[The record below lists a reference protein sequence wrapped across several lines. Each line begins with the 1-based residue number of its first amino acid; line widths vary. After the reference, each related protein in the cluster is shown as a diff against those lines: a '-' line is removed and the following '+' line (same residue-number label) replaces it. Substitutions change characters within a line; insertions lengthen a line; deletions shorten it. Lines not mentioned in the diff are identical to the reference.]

1 MNGAADM
8 GGMHGFG
15 PVAPE
20 PNEPVFHADWEKHSF
35 ALNMVTGVAKLWNLD
50 AFRFKRESIP
60 PQQYLNLSYYGLWTV
75 TLEHMM
81 LEYGVATPDE
91 IAAGHA
97 ITPVKKAA
105 RTVTAADMTN
115 MVRCGSPYNRP
126 APAPALFK
134 VGDKV
139 RARNMH
145 PKTHTR
151 LPRYARGHVGEVVRI
166 VGCHV
171 FPDTN
176 ASNAGEDPHW
186 LYTVRFDGRKL
197 WGEDSDPTVRVCIE
211 AWEPYLEPA

>member
-15 PVAPE
+15 QVQPE
-20 PNEPVFHADWEKHSF
+20 PNEPVFHADWEKKAFS
-35 ALNMVTGVAKLWNLD
+35 LNMAIGVANIWTLD
-50 AFRFKRESIP
+50 AFRFARESLP
-60 PQQYLNLSYYGLWTV
+60 PPQYLNMSYYGLWV
-75 TLEHMM
+75 ATLENMM
-81 LEYGVATPDE
+81 LEYGLTTRE
-91 IAAGHA
+91 EMKAGHA
-97 ITPVKKAA
+97 LAPVKKAA
-105 RTVTAADMTN
+105 KPVTADDVAT

-145 PKTHTR
+145 PQTHTR
-151 LPRYARGHVGEVVRI
+151 LPRYARGHAGEIMRI

-171 FPDTN
+171 FPDSN

-197 WGEDSDPTVRVCIE
+197 WGEDSDPTVKVCIE